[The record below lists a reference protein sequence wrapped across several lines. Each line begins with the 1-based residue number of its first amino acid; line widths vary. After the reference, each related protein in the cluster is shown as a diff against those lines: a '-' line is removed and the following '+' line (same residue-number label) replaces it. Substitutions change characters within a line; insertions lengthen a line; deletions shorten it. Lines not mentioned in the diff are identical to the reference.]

1 MRTIEERQQLICA
14 YDVRKTD
21 EMQDWQAYNVS
32 RETLLLIYK
41 ILEDVSQISCSD
53 NRRCFIDQLL
63 MQVAYSLFTPDM
75 KFN

>member
-32 RETLLLIYK
+32 RETLLLI
-41 ILEDVSQISCSD
+41 I
-53 NRRCFIDQLL
+53 
-63 MQVAYSLFTPDM
+63 
-75 KFN
+75 